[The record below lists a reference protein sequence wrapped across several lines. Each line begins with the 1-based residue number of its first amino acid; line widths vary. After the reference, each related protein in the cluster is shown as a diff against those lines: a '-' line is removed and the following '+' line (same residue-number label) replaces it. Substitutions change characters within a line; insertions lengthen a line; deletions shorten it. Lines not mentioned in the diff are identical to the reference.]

1 MVKKKVTLIPV
12 SDRKQMIDIERDNPN
27 ITRQCGL
34 LRLARSTYYHKPKPI
49 SERDHQIM
57 EKMDRMYQ
65 EDPTRGTRRYADD
78 LAHEGYKIG
87 RDKVRRLMQLMAIA
101 AVYCKPRTTVIDP
114 AKYKYP
120 YLLRKLNINRA
131 NQVWQ
136 IDISYVP
143 LRKGFLYLVAIIDV
157 HSRYIVG
164 WDISN
169 TMDAEWV
176 VRCIKQAVST
186 YGSPEIINSDQGSQF
201 TSDEYIEYI
210 TSLKTVKISMDGKGR
225 ATDNAHIER
234 FFRTIKHDKIYLH
247 IPENGQEL
255 FALCSEFITF
265 YNMRRS
271 HSQIGKVPPVKRYRP
286 AA

>member
-1 MVKKKVTLIPV
+1 MPV
-12 SDRKQMIDIERDNPN
+12 ADRKKLVDKNLANPG

-34 LRLARSTYYHKPKPI
+34 LGLARSTYYHNPPPAG
-49 SERDHQIM
+49 EQDLQIM
-57 EKMDRMYQ
+57 HTMDRMYQ

-78 LAHEGYKIG
+78 LAHEGYKVG

-114 AKYKYP
+114 ARYKYP
-120 YLLRKLNINRA
+120 YLLRGLAINRA

-143 LRKGFLYLVAIIDV
+143 LRRGFLYLVGIIDV

-176 VRCIKQAVST
+176 VGCLKQAICHH
-186 YGSPEIINSDQGSQF
+186 GAPEIINSDQGSQF
-201 TSDEYIEYI
+201 TSDEYIAYI
-210 TSLKTVKISMDGKGR
+210 KSLKTVKISMDGKGR
-225 ATDNAHIER
+225 ATDNAYIER

-247 IPENGQEL
+247 LPENGHEL
-255 FALCSEFITF
+255 FVLCSEFITF
-265 YNMRRS
+265 YNTRRS
-271 HSQIGKVPPVKRYRP
+271 HSQIGKVPPVKRYLP

>member
-1 MVKKKVTLIPV
+1 MPV
-12 SDRKQMIDIERDNPN
+12 ADRKKLVDMNLTKPS

-34 LRLARSTYYHKPKPI
+34 LGLARSTYYHKPNPI
-49 SERDHQIM
+49 SEQDLQIM
-57 EKMDRMYQ
+57 HTMDRMYH

-78 LAHEGYKIG
+78 LAHEGYKVG

-101 AVYCKPRTTVIDP
+101 AIYCKPRTTVADP

-120 YLLRKLNINRA
+120 YLLRGLHINRT
-131 NQVWQ
+131 NQVWK
-136 IDISYVP
+136 IDISYIP

-169 TMDAEWV
+169 TMEAEWV
-176 VRCIKQAVST
+176 VGCVKQAVARH
-186 YGSPEIINSDQGSQF
+186 GAPEIINSDQGSQF
-201 TSDEYIEYI
+201 TSDEYITYI

-234 FFRTIKHDKIYLH
+234 FFRTIKHEKIYLH
-247 IPENGQEL
+247 LPENGQEL
-255 FALCSEFITF
+255 YALCSEFITF
-265 YNMRRS
+265 YNTKRS
-271 HSQIGKVPPVKRYRP
+271 HSKIGKIPPVKRYLP

>member
-1 MVKKKVTLIPV
+1 MMSVADRRKMVDQNLA
-12 SDRKQMIDIERDNPN
+12 NPG
-27 ITRQCGL
+27 IAKQCGL
-34 LRLARSTYYHKPKPI
+34 LGLARSTYYHKPKSV
-49 SERDHQIM
+49 SEEDLRIM
-57 EKMDRMYQ
+57 HAMDRLYT

-78 LAHEGYKIG
+78 LDLEGHKVG
-87 RDKVRRLMQLMAIA
+87 RDKVRRLMRLMAIS
-101 AVYCKPRTTVIDP
+101 AVYCKPRTTVSDP

-120 YLLRKLNINRA
+120 YLLRGLDICRP

-136 IDISYVP
+136 IDISYIP

-176 VRCIKQAVST
+176 VCCVKQAIAR
-186 YGSPEIINSDQGSQF
+186 YGAPEIINSDQGSQF
-201 TSDEYIEYI
+201 TSDEYVQYI
-210 TSLKTVKISMDGKGR
+210 KSLETVRISMDGKGR
-225 ATDNAHIER
+225 ATDNAYIER

-247 IPENGQEL
+247 IPEDGQEL
-255 FALCSEFITF
+255 FELCSEFIIF
-265 YNMRRS
+265 YNTRRS
-271 HSQIGKVPPVKRYRP
+271 HSKIGNVPPIKRYAP

>member
-1 MVKKKVTLIPV
+1 MPV
-12 SDRKQMIDIERDNPN
+12 ADRKKLVEKNLAKPG

-34 LRLARSTYYHKPKPI
+34 LGLARSTYYHKPKPF
-49 SERDHQIM
+49 SEQDLQIM
-57 EKMDRMYQ
+57 HTMDRMYQ

-78 LAHEGYKIG
+78 LAHQGYKIG

-114 AKYKYP
+114 ARYKYP
-120 YLLRKLNINRA
+120 YLLRGLRINRA

-136 IDISYVP
+136 VDISYIP
-143 LRKGFLYLVAIIDV
+143 LRRGFMYLVAIIDV

-169 TMDAEWV
+169 TMEAEWV
-176 VRCIKQAVST
+176 VACVKEAINR
-186 YGSPEIINSDQGSQF
+186 YGAPEIINSDQGSQF
-201 TSDEYIEYI
+201 TSDEYIDYI
-210 TSLKTVKISMDGKGR
+210 KSLETVRISMDGKGR
-225 ATDNAHIER
+225 ATDNAYIER

-247 IPENGQEL
+247 IPENGQKL
-255 FALCSEFITF
+255 FSLCSEFIIF